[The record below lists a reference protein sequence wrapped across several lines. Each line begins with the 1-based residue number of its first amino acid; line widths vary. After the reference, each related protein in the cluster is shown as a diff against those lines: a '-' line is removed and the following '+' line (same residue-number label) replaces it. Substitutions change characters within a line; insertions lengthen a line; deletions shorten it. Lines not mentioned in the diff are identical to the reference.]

1 MIYRFQE
8 ACLAGKWGTSVLQVL
23 QACSVFTNLSLEHN
37 RLEINL
43 QYVYHALLSFGMAHP
58 LSTLIHYA
66 MFAVTIS
73 SPDHAYCVGHKWAGT
88 RLPCSQEIGFYRE
101 SCGIDFDDSISEGC
115 VAHCISYPNFLIGS
129 DACCQMSPQVTAASQ
144 FFANS
149 AALLCP
155 SCLYQQQLRSLFL
168 GHTCVH
174 YES

>member
-8 ACLAGKWGTSVLQVL
+8 ACLAGKWGISVLQVL

-88 RLPCSQEIGFYRE
+88 GLPCSQQIGFTGNLAVSTLMTASLKDVSHTAYLTQ
-101 SCGIDFDDSISEGC
+101 IS
-115 VAHCISYPNFLIGS
+115 
-129 DACCQMSPQVTAASQ
+129 
-144 FFANS
+144 
-149 AALLCP
+149 
-155 SCLYQQQLRSLFL
+155 
-168 GHTCVH
+168 
-174 YES
+174 

>member
-1 MIYRFQE
+1 MRPSQQFGMFATIYLNCCCTHDLQFQE

-58 LSTLIHYA
+58 LSTIIHYA

-88 RLPCSQEIGFYRE
+88 RLPCSQQIGFYRPA
-101 SCGIDFDDSISEGC
+101 FDLLHYFMLHTQTVTTFGC
-115 VAHCISYPNFLIGS
+115 I
-129 DACCQMSPQVTAASQ
+129 T
-144 FFANS
+144 
-149 AALLCP
+149 
-155 SCLYQQQLRSLFL
+155 
-168 GHTCVH
+168 
-174 YES
+174 